1 MTFLGSC
8 GLDGGNIRFYWKSG
22 TEEFAL
28 TNFQIIKRIV
38 SHTFL
43 SLVQLILEV
52 TLVCDSEVYISQMI
66 MKTAEFGRFIFCFD
80 VVSVQT

>member
-1 MTFLGSC
+1 M
-8 GLDGGNIRFYWKSG
+8 
-22 TEEFAL
+22 EFAL

-52 TLVCDSEVYISQMI
+52 TLVCDSEVFISQMI

>member
-1 MTFLGSC
+1 MTFLGCC
-8 GLDGGNIRFYWKSG
+8 GLDGGNIRFKWKSEA
-22 TEEFAL
+22 EEFAL